1 MEAQAVAKLIPGSPQ
16 KARLVIDLI
25 RGKGVNEARSILLYT
40 KKRAAHKILQVLNSA
55 IANAEQRAGSQNVMV
70 DMDALFVKVCFI
82 DSGPTKYRAG
92 ARRYRPAPR
101 GRAYAERRRSSR
113 ITIVVST
120 EKSSQ
125 Q

>member
-1 MEAQAVAKLIPGSPQ
+1 MEAQAVAKRIPGSPQ
-16 KARLVIDLI
+16 KMRLVIDMI

-40 KKRAAHKILQVLNSA
+40 KKRAARKILDVLNSA
-55 IANAEQRAGSQNVMV
+55 IANAEQKADAQNVIV
-70 DMDALFVKVCFI
+70 DIDALFVKKCYV

-101 GRAYAERRRSSR
+101 GRAYVERRRCSR

-120 EKSSQ
+120 DRS
-125 Q
+125 

>member
-1 MEAQAVAKLIPGSPQ
+1 MEARAIAKRIPGSPQ
-16 KARLVIDLI
+16 KMRLVIDLI

-40 KKRAAHKILQVLNSA
+40 KKRAAQKILQVLNAA
-55 IANAEQRAGSQNVMV
+55 IANAEQKADEQNVMV
-70 DMDALFVKVCFI
+70 DMDALFVKRCFV

-113 ITIVVST
+113 ITVVVST
-120 EKSSQ
+120 ERE
-125 Q
+125 